1 MSVSPSKSKSLSVKV
16 LFNKITLL
24 STESK
29 EQLSE
34 FIKQEIF
41 KDKNTFY
48 QKIKEHAR
56 NSCPCCNS
64 EKSIKNGVVRGVQRH
79 KCKNCG
85 KNYSD
90 STGQSI
96 HWIHFKD
103 KWFEYIEMLFNGKY
117 QSCRDTAS
125 ELKVNHK
132 TTFRWRHKVLNG
144 LNIALEEDFKGIIE
158 MDDLHFSFSEK
169 GRKGLSS
176 PSKRG
181 KEKGK
186 KKPGD
191 GELSVKVMATMDRV
205 HSIKLDVSRIGRLKA
220 NDIKR
225 TCMDKNIDLSSNIL
239 TSDKHPSI
247 ISFAKGIGIKHE
259 TFYAKNHCRA
269 KVYHVN
275 TINEKANRIN
285 NLINIRL
292 KGVSTKYLQNYM
304 NWFRMLELIKFT
316 PMNYFNWSF
325 TNSNAWFKW
334 QEREIIYKD
343 FLTDYSNIKY
353 SNNVKFG

>member
-1 MSVSPSKSKSLSVKV
+1 
-16 LFNKITLL
+16 
-24 STESK
+24 
-29 EQLSE
+29 
-34 FIKQEIF
+34 
-41 KDKNTFY
+41 
-48 QKIKEHAR
+48 
-56 NSCPCCNS
+56 
-64 EKSIKNGVVRGVQRH
+64 
-79 KCKNCG
+79 
-85 KNYSD
+85 
-90 STGQSI
+90 
-96 HWIHFKD
+96 
-103 KWFEYIEMLFNGKY
+103 
-117 QSCRDTAS
+117 
-125 ELKVNHK
+125 
-132 TTFRWRHKVLNG
+132 
-144 LNIALEEDFKGIIE
+144 
-158 MDDLHFSFSEK
+158 
-169 GRKGLSS
+169 
-176 PSKRG
+176 
-181 KEKGK
+181 
-186 KKPGD
+186 
-191 GELSVKVMATMDRV
+191 MDRV

-304 NWFRMLELIKFT
+304 NWFGMLELIKFT